1 MKYAKKLR
9 KGDKVAI
16 VSLSSGMLGEA
27 FCSHNIE
34 IGVKRLR
41 EYGLEPSFM
50 PNSLKGIEYLKA
62 NPKARAKDLKDAF
75 MDDSIAGIICAIG
88 GDDTYR
94 LLPYLLED
102 EEFIDAVHKSPKL
115 FTGFSD
121 TTINHLMFYKLGLST
136 YYGPNFICDLA
147 EISDEMLPYSK
158 KAFESYIEGNE
169 YREITSSEIWYQE
182 RTDFSK
188 EAVGTERI
196 SHREEHGFELLQG
209 KECFEGR
216 LLGGCLE
223 SLSNLHMLNPYGSI
237 PILDDDGDSTGWN
250 IYMFRADDKGIQNI
264 INSSY
269 AVIMELPECITD
281 YDSFFEDLG
290 FPKEVVRNGDVRIIK
305 SNSRYIT
312 ISYGDKSK
320 EIEKSRLEKYKVMVR
335 TKCVVLKIKALW
347 NSSENNLYGIDKKK
361 AIKCIPDIENYEYVP
376 VNNSMLAK
384 AEIPF
389 LIFERNRGKCFI
401 EMY

>member
-1 MKYAKKLR
+1 MLKRLFGYKKLVCNDE
-9 KGDKVAI
+9 KQYIFK
-16 VSLSSGMLGEA
+16 
-27 FCSHNIE
+27 
-34 IGVKRLR
+34 K
-41 EYGLEPSFM
+41 PT
-50 PNSLKGIEYLKA
+50 K
-62 NPKARAKDLKDAF
+62 
-75 MDDSIAGIICAIG
+75 
-88 GDDTYR
+88 
-94 LLPYLLED
+94 ED
-102 EEFIDAVHKSPKL
+102 
-115 FTGFSD
+115 
-121 TTINHLMFYKLGLST
+121 
-136 YYGPNFICDLA
+136 
-147 EISDEMLPYSK
+147 
-158 KAFESYIEGNE
+158 
-169 YREITSSEIWYQE
+169 
-182 RTDFSK
+182 
-188 EAVGTERI
+188 
-196 SHREEHGFELLQG
+196 
-209 KECFEGR
+209 
-216 LLGGCLE
+216 
-223 SLSNLHMLNPYGSI
+223 LSNLHMLNPYGSI

-269 AVIMELPECITD
+269 AVKMELPECITD

-320 EIEKSRLEKYKVMVR
+320 EIEKSRLEKYKVMVQ

>member
-1 MKYAKKLR
+1 MSITFEIVKFKK
-9 KGDKVAI
+9 
-16 VSLSSGMLGEA
+16 
-27 FCSHNIE
+27 
-34 IGVKRLR
+34 
-41 EYGLEPSFM
+41 PT
-50 PNSLKGIEYLKA
+50 
-62 NPKARAKDLKDAF
+62 KDD
-75 MDDSIAGIICAIG
+75 
-88 GDDTYR
+88 
-94 LLPYLLED
+94 
-102 EEFIDAVHKSPKL
+102 
-115 FTGFSD
+115 
-121 TTINHLMFYKLGLST
+121 
-136 YYGPNFICDLA
+136 
-147 EISDEMLPYSK
+147 
-158 KAFESYIEGNE
+158 
-169 YREITSSEIWYQE
+169 
-182 RTDFSK
+182 
-188 EAVGTERI
+188 
-196 SHREEHGFELLQG
+196 
-209 KECFEGR
+209 
-216 LLGGCLE
+216 
-223 SLSNLHMLNPYGSI
+223 LSNLHMLNPYGSI

-347 NSSENNLYGIDKKK
+347 NSSENNLYGIDKKR
-361 AIKCIPDIENYEYVP
+361 AIKCIPDIENYEYVQ

>member
-1 MKYAKKLR
+1 MFCLNHR
-9 KGDKVAI
+9 SIKV
-16 VSLSSGMLGEA
+16 
-27 FCSHNIE
+27 
-34 IGVKRLR
+34 
-41 EYGLEPSFM
+41 
-50 PNSLKGIEYLKA
+50 
-62 NPKARAKDLKDAF
+62 
-75 MDDSIAGIICAIG
+75 
-88 GDDTYR
+88 
-94 LLPYLLED
+94 
-102 EEFIDAVHKSPKL
+102 
-115 FTGFSD
+115 
-121 TTINHLMFYKLGLST
+121 TIF
-136 YYGPNFICDLA
+136 
-147 EISDEMLPYSK
+147 
-158 KAFESYIEGNE
+158 
-169 YREITSSEIWYQE
+169 SEIHI
-182 RTDFSK
+182 K
-188 EAVGTERI
+188 IILKI
-196 SHREEHGFELLQG
+196 SLTYHQIA
-209 KECFEGR
+209 
-216 LLGGCLE
+216 
-223 SLSNLHMLNPYGSI
+223 YGSI

-269 AVIMELPECITD
+269 AVKMELPECITD

-347 NSSENNLYGIDKKK
+347 NSSKNNLYGIDKKK

>member
-1 MKYAKKLR
+1 MSITFEIVKFKK
-9 KGDKVAI
+9 
-16 VSLSSGMLGEA
+16 
-27 FCSHNIE
+27 
-34 IGVKRLR
+34 
-41 EYGLEPSFM
+41 PT
-50 PNSLKGIEYLKA
+50 
-62 NPKARAKDLKDAF
+62 KDD
-75 MDDSIAGIICAIG
+75 
-88 GDDTYR
+88 
-94 LLPYLLED
+94 
-102 EEFIDAVHKSPKL
+102 
-115 FTGFSD
+115 
-121 TTINHLMFYKLGLST
+121 
-136 YYGPNFICDLA
+136 
-147 EISDEMLPYSK
+147 
-158 KAFESYIEGNE
+158 
-169 YREITSSEIWYQE
+169 
-182 RTDFSK
+182 
-188 EAVGTERI
+188 
-196 SHREEHGFELLQG
+196 
-209 KECFEGR
+209 
-216 LLGGCLE
+216 
-223 SLSNLHMLNPYGSI
+223 LSNLRMFNPYGSI

-264 INSSY
+264 INSCY
-269 AVIMELPECITD
+269 AVKMELPECITD

-320 EIEKSRLEKYKVMVR
+320 EIEKSRLEKYKVMVQ

>member
-1 MKYAKKLR
+1 MSITFEIVKFKK
-9 KGDKVAI
+9 
-16 VSLSSGMLGEA
+16 
-27 FCSHNIE
+27 
-34 IGVKRLR
+34 
-41 EYGLEPSFM
+41 PT
-50 PNSLKGIEYLKA
+50 
-62 NPKARAKDLKDAF
+62 KDD
-75 MDDSIAGIICAIG
+75 
-88 GDDTYR
+88 
-94 LLPYLLED
+94 
-102 EEFIDAVHKSPKL
+102 
-115 FTGFSD
+115 
-121 TTINHLMFYKLGLST
+121 
-136 YYGPNFICDLA
+136 
-147 EISDEMLPYSK
+147 
-158 KAFESYIEGNE
+158 
-169 YREITSSEIWYQE
+169 
-182 RTDFSK
+182 
-188 EAVGTERI
+188 
-196 SHREEHGFELLQG
+196 
-209 KECFEGR
+209 
-216 LLGGCLE
+216 
-223 SLSNLHMLNPYGSI
+223 LSNLHMLNPYGSI

-281 YDSFFEDLG
+281 YDSFFEDLE
-290 FPKEVVRNGDVRIIK
+290 FPKEAVRNGDVRIIK